1 MKKRSLEVLMRG
13 NFVGKMISSMT
24 FGESHGPGLGVV
36 IDGIPSNLL
45 ISRDDLKKEL
55 LRRAP
60 GQVLGTTSRNEKDEP
75 EILSGIF
82 EGKTLGTPIAVL
94 VRNQDQKSEDYNE
107 MKDVHRPGHGD
118 LTTELKYGIRDHR
131 GGGRS
136 SGRETLSRVIA
147 GYFSGLVIKDTK
159 VVAYNNQIGKF
170 KLAQKIISDLNQDLG
185 SYGYPDSTQWKNIED
200 YLLKLKTDGDSVG
213 GKVTVIIDGCPKGLG
228 EPVFDKLKADLAKAM
243 LSIGACT
250 GFTYGLGDEFAELKG
265 STVSSTRENFSG
277 LEGGISNGERII
289 LELTFRP
296 PSTVG
301 EKAKQGRHDPCI
313 LPRVLPVVEAMAKM
327 VIADHYLRQRAYENF
342 NQKH

>member
-1 MKKRSLEVLMRG
+1 MRG
-13 NFVGKMISSMT
+13 NFTGKMISSVT

-45 ISRDDLKKEL
+45 ISLEDLKSEL
-55 LRRAP
+55 SRRAP
-60 GQVLGTTSRNEKDEP
+60 GQVLGTTSRRENDDP
-75 EILSGIF
+75 EILSGVF

-94 VRNQDQKSEDYNE
+94 VRNQDQKSEDYKGME
-107 MKDVHRPGHGD
+107 EVHRPGHGD

-147 GYFSGLVIKDTK
+147 GYFSGLVIRDTR
-159 VVAYNNQIGKF
+159 VLAYNTQIGKF
-170 KLAQKIISDLNQDLG
+170 KFSQKIISDLKQDLG
-185 SYGYPDSTQWKNIED
+185 SYGYPDKNQWKNIED
-200 YLLKLKTDGDSVG
+200 YLLQLKKDGDSVG
-213 GKVTVIIDGCPKGLG
+213 GKVLLIIDGCPKGLG

-250 GFTYGLGDEFAELKG
+250 GFTYGLGEDFAELKG
-265 STVSSTRENFSG
+265 SSVSSSRENFTG

-327 VIADHYLRQRAYENF
+327 VIADHYLRQAAYENF
-342 NQKH
+342 SQKN